1 MNILGISSKQKTSFT
16 KLLINLTILFF
27 LTPLASNRF
36 GYLIISFGFLMT
48 NILVVN
54 TLSMPKVWIYIL
66 RLLAGLSFI
75 LDIFSFEESI
85 ILNTLTNLVAQISY
99 ASFLIL
105 AILAIGS
112 RIFSQTRV
120 DLDVINGGICIFILL
135 GFLWLMFYHIILI
148 FDPEAFH
155 FPSSALDA
163 ENGYEIVY
171 YSFTTLTALGYG
183 DIVPVNKFAMTLAIS
198 EAIVGLM
205 YPSIFI
211 ARLVG
216 LYTTQAKANEDH
228 PNIG

>member
-16 KLLINLTILFF
+16 KLLIDLTILFF

-48 NILVVN
+48 NLLVVN
-54 TLSMPKVWIYIL
+54 TLSMPKLWIYIL

-75 LDIFSFEESI
+75 LDILYFEGSI

-112 RIFSQTRV
+112 RIFSQIRV

-135 GFLWLMFYHIILI
+135 GFLWLMFYQIILI
-148 FDPEAFH
+148 FDPDAFH
-155 FPSSALDA
+155 LSSSVLEL

-171 YSFTTLTALGYG
+171 YSFTTLTTLGYG

-216 LYTTQAKANEDH
+216 LYTTQAKANEDRS
-228 PNIG
+228 NIS

>member
-1 MNILGISSKQKTSFT
+1 
-16 KLLINLTILFF
+16 
-27 LTPLASNRF
+27 
-36 GYLIISFGFLMT
+36 MT
-48 NILVVN
+48 NLLVVN
-54 TLSMPKVWIYIL
+54 TLSMPKLWIYIL

-75 LDIFSFEESI
+75 LDILYFEGSI

-112 RIFSQTRV
+112 RIFSQIRV

-135 GFLWLMFYHIILI
+135 GFLWLMFYQIILI
-148 FDPEAFH
+148 FDPDAFH
-155 FPSSALDA
+155 LSSSVLEL

-171 YSFTTLTALGYG
+171 YSFTTLTTLGYG

-216 LYTTQAKANEDH
+216 LYTTQAKANEDRS
-228 PNIG
+228 NIS